1 MGKVLESLLKPL
13 VRGFLTIVYR
23 PRVIDAEKM
32 PRKGGLLLVA
42 NHVSFLD
49 PLLIYCYQKRF
60 RRNIRFISDQAFLPK
75 GFGTW
80 AAKATN
86 SILFEPGNPR
96 SVVKMIRAVQEGLRN
111 GDAICIFAEG
121 GLSRTGQIKM
131 FEPGLMTFLKKGN
144 ENVPVQPVFIGGL
157 WGTWF
162 GRTKPIYNKKTP
174 QKLFQRPTIAFGDL
188 IYQPR
193 DAYQIYRAVVELG
206 VDAMDP
212 ARFPR
217 DRHYLIPPR
226 QMIRNLR
233 GTNCSPKMIDSTG
246 VRVTSRQLLL
256 RILIARRVFHRIC
269 GPEEKNIGLLLPTS
283 VGGALANAAF
293 CLDRRI
299 PINLNYTMSNEML
312 DYCCELTGIKH
323 ILTSE
328 KFLERFPK
336 MKLKAQWILAE
347 DALRQIP
354 LSAKIFGLL
363 DSFLPS
369 RILEWKLGLTK
380 IKPNDPMTIIFTSG
394 STGRPKGAMLS
405 FNNIASNVHQF
416 YELIAPEKTERMMG
430 VLPFF
435 HSFGY
440 TTTIWCPLMCP
451 FGMAY
456 HYNPL
461 DARVIGKMVRET
473 KATVLP
479 ATATFFRNYLRRCPK
494 EDFADMTTAVAGAEK
509 LPNDLVEAWKEKYD
523 QILVEGFGATE
534 ISPVLSANLPP
545 CRFQDTFHKYYRL
558 GSIGKPLAG
567 IAVRITDPETGE
579 ELPLGTPGMLEV
591 KGPTVMLGYYK
602 APEKTAAA
610 IRNGWYITGDIARI
624 DEDGFLFITGRL
636 SRISKIGGEMV
647 PLVHIEEEIEKILRL
662 LDPQD
667 NDKDFTPRVAVTA
680 VSDSRKG
687 ERLVV
692 FLADTV
698 LPPGEICAKLIE
710 TNLPPIWIPSPND
723 FHPIDVIPLL
733 GSGKPNLKEIHDKA
747 IELYSDQT

>member
-1 MGKVLESLLKPL
+1 
-13 VRGFLTIVYR
+13 
-23 PRVIDAEKM
+23 
-32 PRKGGLLLVA
+32 
-42 NHVSFLD
+42 
-49 PLLIYCYQKRF
+49 
-60 RRNIRFISDQAFLPK
+60 
-75 GFGTW
+75 
-80 AAKATN
+80 
-86 SILFEPGNPR
+86 
-96 SVVKMIRAVQEGLRN
+96 
-111 GDAICIFAEG
+111 
-121 GLSRTGQIKM
+121 
-131 FEPGLMTFLKKGN
+131 
-144 ENVPVQPVFIGGL
+144 
-157 WGTWF
+157 
-162 GRTKPIYNKKTP
+162 
-174 QKLFQRPTIAFGDL
+174 
-188 IYQPR
+188 
-193 DAYQIYRAVVELG
+193 
-206 VDAMDP
+206 
-212 ARFPR
+212 
-217 DRHYLIPPR
+217 
-226 QMIRNLR
+226 
-233 GTNCSPKMIDSTG
+233 
-246 VRVTSRQLLL
+246 
-256 RILIARRVFHRIC
+256 
-269 GPEEKNIGLLLPTS
+269 
-283 VGGALANAAF
+283 
-293 CLDRRI
+293 
-299 PINLNYTMSNEML
+299 
-312 DYCCELTGIKH
+312 
-323 ILTSE
+323 
-328 KFLERFPK
+328 
-336 MKLKAQWILAE
+336 
-347 DALRQIP
+347 
-354 LSAKIFGLL
+354 
-363 DSFLPS
+363 
-369 RILEWKLGLTK
+369 
-380 IKPNDPMTIIFTSG
+380 
-394 STGRPKGAMLS
+394 
-405 FNNIASNVHQF
+405 
-416 YELIAPEKTERMMG
+416 
-430 VLPFF
+430 
-435 HSFGY
+435 
-440 TTTIWCPLMCP
+440 MCP

-479 ATATFFRNYLRRCPK
+479 ATATFFRNCLRRCPK

-509 LPNDLVEAWKEKYD
+509 LPNDVGEAWKEKCY

-723 FHPIDVIPLL
+723 FHPIDVIRSWVP
-733 GSGKPNLKEIHDKA
+733 KPNLKEIHDKA